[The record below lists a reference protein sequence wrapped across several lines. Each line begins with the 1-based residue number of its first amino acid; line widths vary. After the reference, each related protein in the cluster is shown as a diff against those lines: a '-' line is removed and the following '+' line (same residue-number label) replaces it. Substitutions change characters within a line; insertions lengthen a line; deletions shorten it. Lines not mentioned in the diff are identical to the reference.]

1 MTQLFS
7 GKEVSD
13 SVYESLTPKIQALKS
28 KGITPGLA
36 VILVGNDP
44 ASAVYVRSKS
54 RKFASLELFS
64 ETIQF
69 DGDISQ
75 EELIEKIQDLN
86 VDNRF
91 HGILVQLPLP
101 KHIDEDTI
109 ISLIKTVNDVDGF
122 HHENVG

>member
-1 MTQLFS
+1 VTQLFS
-7 GKEVSD
+7 GKEVSA
-13 SVYESLTPKIQALKS
+13 SVYESLAPKIQALKS
-28 KGITPGLA
+28 KEITPGLA
-36 VILVGNDP
+36 VILVCNDP

-91 HGILVQLPLP
+91 HGILVQP
-101 KHIDEDTI
+101 ITETY
-109 ISLIKTVNDVDGF
+109 
-122 HHENVG
+122 